1 VAIFLKIH
9 KEVMIR
15 ELHIKNLALIEDVH
29 VEFSGGFSVF
39 TGETGAGKSI
49 LVGAIGLLLGERAS
63 AEQVRSGFDEAE
75 VSGVFELGAMR
86 KPLAD
91 ILSQNSIGVEG
102 GACIVRRV
110 IARSGKNR
118 VYINQV
124 PVPLS
129 VLKTV
134 GDNLVDFHG
143 QHEHQSLLDP
153 QNAQRTIDRLPGVEK
168 PAAEFAVRF
177 AAYVTARDALAE
189 HDRRC
194 ADLAA
199 KRDVLEYQYNEFKTL
214 GLSAGEEAKLEAE
227 LALVSTS
234 AQRIECVSKINDILS
249 SDETSISRQIGIIRK
264 NLELLGRYD
273 TSALPWLNDLQAPSA
288 VFSALEAFCGEYLE
302 KSGAAVSPEQ
312 LDAINSRLA
321 KIQRLKKKY
330 ACDFDGLLAKELALK
345 ADLDALV
352 NTEADRGVL
361 AAKEKAALDECVRA
375 GRALTAARKK
385 QGAIFDKDITGQM
398 AKLGFT
404 GGEWK
409 TAFAP
414 REAPQAGG
422 LEDAQFMVRT
432 NPGEPLLPLVK
443 IASGGEISRL
453 MLAIKTVLSAHD
465 SIPILVFDEID
476 SGIGGVLAKEVARA
490 LAALSATHQVLC
502 ISHLHQIAS
511 LADHH
516 YHVYKDAQARRT
528 VTMVKKL
535 SDKEKVA
542 EIARMLGGES
552 EISKKHAEELLK
564 KK

>member
-1 VAIFLKIH
+1 
-9 KEVMIR
+9 MIR

-29 VEFSGGFSVF
+29 VDFSDGFSVF

-63 AEQVRSGFDEAE
+63 AEQVRSGSDEAE

-91 ILSQNSIGVEG
+91 ILSQNSIAVEG
-102 GACIVRRV
+102 GTCIVRRV

-153 QNAQRTIDRLPGVEK
+153 QNAQRTIDRLPGVDRSAGEY
-168 PAAEFAVRF
+168 AGRY
-177 AAYVTARDALAE
+177 AAYVAARDALAE
-189 HDRRC
+189 HDKRS

-199 KRDVLEYQYNEFKTL
+199 KRDVLEFQYNELKTL
-214 GLSAGEEAKLEAE
+214 GLSAGEEARLEEE
-227 LALVSTS
+227 LGLASSS
-234 AQRIECVSKINDILS
+234 AQRLECVSKINELLN

-264 NLELLGRYD
+264 NLEILGRYD
-273 TSALPWLNDLQAPSA
+273 ASVLPWLADLQAPSA
-288 VFSALEAFCGEYLE
+288 VFSALEAFCVGYLE
-302 KSGAAVSPEQ
+302 KSGTSVSPAQ
-312 LDAINSRLA
+312 LDAVNARLA

-330 ACDFDGLLAKELALK
+330 ACTFDGLLAKERELR

-352 NTEADRGVL
+352 NTGADRSAL
-361 AAKEKAALDECVRA
+361 AGRERAALDECMKA
-375 GRALTAARKK
+375 GSVLSAARKK
-385 QGAIFDKDITGQM
+385 NAAVFDRAITAHM
-398 AKLGFT
+398 AKLGFI

-409 TAFAP
+409 TEFIA
-414 REAPQAGG
+414 RQAPQAHG
-422 LEDAQFMVRT
+422 LEDAQFLVRT
-432 NPGEPLLPLVK
+432 NPGEPALPLVK

-453 MLAIKTVLSAHD
+453 MLAIKTVLAAHD
-465 SIPILVFDEID
+465 NIPILVFDEID
-476 SGIGGVLAKEVARA
+476 SGIGGMLAKEVAMA
-490 LAALSATHQVLC
+490 LAALSATHQLLC

-511 LADHH
+511 RADHH
-516 YHVYKDAQARRT
+516 YHVYKDAQAGRT
-528 VTMVKKL
+528 VTLVKKL
-535 SDKEKVA
+535 SDQEKVA
-542 EIARMLGGES
+542 EIARMLGGDS
-552 EISKKHAEELLK
+552 AISKKHAEELLK
-564 KK
+564 RK

>member
-1 VAIFLKIH
+1 
-9 KEVMIR
+9 MIR
-15 ELHIKNLALIEDVH
+15 ELHIKNLALIEDVQ
-29 VEFSGGFSVF
+29 VEFSAGFSVF

-75 VSGVFELGAMR
+75 VSGVFELSAMR

-91 ILSQNSIGVEG
+91 IFVQNSIGVEG

-110 IARSGKNR
+110 ISRSGKNR

-153 QNAQRTIDRLPGVEK
+153 QNGQRTIDRLPGVDK
-168 PAAEFAVRF
+168 PAAEYAVRF
-177 AAYVTARDALAE
+177 AAYVAARGALAE
-189 HDRRC
+189 HDKRS

-199 KRDVLEYQYNEFKTL
+199 KRDVLEFQYNELKTL
-214 GLSAGEEAKLEAE
+214 GLAVGEEAKLEQE
-227 LALVSTS
+227 LSLASTS
-234 AQRIECVSKINDILS
+234 AQRIECVAQINDILGG
-249 SDETSISRQIGIIRK
+249 DETSISRQIGIIRK
-264 NLELLGRYD
+264 NLELLSRYD
-273 TSALPWLNDLQAPSA
+273 ASAQAWLNDLQAPSA

-302 KSGAAVSPEQ
+302 KSGASVSPEL
-312 LDAINSRLA
+312 LDAINARLA

-330 ACDFDGLLAKELALK
+330 ACDFDGLLAKEQALK

-352 NTEADRGVL
+352 NTDADRGVL
-361 AAKEKAALDECVRA
+361 AGREKAALDECLKT
-375 GRALTAARKK
+375 GRGLSSARRKHAAV
-385 QGAIFDKDITGQM
+385 FDKAITGQM
-398 AKLGFT
+398 VKLGFT
-404 GGEWK
+404 GGEWH
-409 TAFAP
+409 TEFV
-414 REAPQAGG
+414 RFEAPQAFG
-422 LEDAQFMVRT
+422 LEEAQFAVRT
-432 NPGEPLLPLVK
+432 NPGEPVLPLVK

-453 MLAIKTVLSAHD
+453 MLAIKAVLAAHD
-465 SIPILVFDEID
+465 NIPILVFDEID
-476 SGIGGVLAKEVARA
+476 SGIGGMLAKEVAKA
-490 LAALSATHQVLC
+490 LAALSATHQLLC

-516 YHVYKDAQARRT
+516 YHVYKDAQAGRT

-535 SDKEKVA
+535 SEKEKVA
-542 EIARMLGGES
+542 EIARMLGSES

>member
-1 VAIFLKIH
+1 
-9 KEVMIR
+9 MIR

-29 VEFSGGFSVF
+29 VDFSAGFSVF

-63 AEQVRSGFDEAE
+63 AEQVRSGSDEAE

-91 ILSQNSIGVEG
+91 IFSQNSIAVEG
-102 GACIVRRV
+102 GTCIVRRV
-110 IARSGKNR
+110 ISRSGKNR

-153 QNAQRTIDRLPGVEK
+153 QNAQRTIDRLPGVDR
-168 PAAEFAVRF
+168 PAAEYAGRY
-177 AAYVTARDALAE
+177 AAYVAARDALAE
-189 HDRRC
+189 HDRRSR
-194 ADLAA
+194 DLTA
-199 KRDVLEYQYNEFKTL
+199 KRDVIEFQYGEIKTL
-214 GLSAGEEAKLEAE
+214 GLSAGEEARLEEE
-227 LALVSTS
+227 LALASTS
-234 AQRIECVSKINDILS
+234 AQRLECVSKINELLS

-264 NLELLGRYD
+264 NLEILGRYD
-273 TSALPWLNDLQAPSA
+273 ASVLPWLADLQAPSA
-288 VFSALEAFCGEYLE
+288 VFSALEAFCGDYLE
-302 KSGAAVSPEQ
+302 KSGASVTPEQ
-312 LDAINSRLA
+312 LDAINARLA

-330 ACDFDGLLAKELALK
+330 ACGFDGLLAKERELK

-352 NTEADRGVL
+352 NTEADRSVL
-361 AAKEKAALDECVRA
+361 AGQERLALDECMKA
-375 GRALTAARKK
+375 GAALSAARKK
-385 QGAIFDKDITGQM
+385 HAAVFDRAITAHM
-398 AKLGFT
+398 AKLGFI

-409 TAFAP
+409 TEFIP
-414 REAPQAGG
+414 HEAPQAHG

-432 NPGEPLLPLVK
+432 NPGEPTLPLVK

-453 MLAIKTVLSAHD
+453 MLAIKTVLAAHD
-465 SIPILVFDEID
+465 NIPILVFDEID
-476 SGIGGVLAKEVARA
+476 SGIGGMLAKEVAIA
-490 LAALSATHQVLC
+490 LAALSATHQLLC
-502 ISHLHQIAS
+502 ISHLHQIAG

-516 YHVYKDAQARRT
+516 YHVYKDAQAGRT

-535 SDKEKVA
+535 SEHEKVA
-542 EIARMLGGES
+542 EIARMLGGDS
-552 EISKKHAEELLK
+552 AISKKHAEELLK
-564 KK
+564 RK